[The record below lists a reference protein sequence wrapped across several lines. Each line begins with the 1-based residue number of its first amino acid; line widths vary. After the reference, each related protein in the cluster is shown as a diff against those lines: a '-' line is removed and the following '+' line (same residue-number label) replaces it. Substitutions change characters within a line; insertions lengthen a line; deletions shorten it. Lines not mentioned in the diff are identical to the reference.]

1 MLKPPLPAN
10 EKDRVRSLQLYKV
23 LDTGSE
29 KILDDLTQLAA
40 SICET
45 PMAAISLID
54 EKRQWFKSKVGID
67 AEETSRDIAFCAHAI
82 LDDKVLVVE
91 DATHDRRFS
100 GNPFVMESP
109 NVRFYAGAPLM
120 VSDGHALGTLC
131 VIDNKPRRLS
141 MDQHK
146 ALETLRHAVVTQLE
160 LRRALEDFQCVQ
172 KMLRMCAWCKRVHVE
187 RDTWE
192 PVEAYIHRRAQAEL
206 THGVCPDC
214 YASYEASLEIT
225 PRQAAS
231 ADRMRAV
238 R

>member
-29 KILDDLTQLAA
+29 KMLDDLTQLAA

-54 EKRQWFKSKVGID
+54 EQRQWFKSKVGLD

-146 ALETLRHAVVTQLE
+146 ALEILRHAVVTQLE
-160 LRRALEDFQCVQ
+160 LRRALEDFQSVQ
-172 KMLRMCAWCKRVHVE
+172 KMLRMCAWCRNVQDAKGAWHPLQEYVQNAETVTHGMCP
-187 RDTWE
+187 TC
-192 PVEAYIHRRAQAEL
+192 VEATREEWSI
-206 THGVCPDC
+206 
-214 YASYEASLEIT
+214 
-225 PRQAAS
+225 
-231 ADRMRAV
+231 
-238 R
+238 